1 MKKIR
6 IEPSFSIIMH
16 HIPSLF
22 KLYVPWI
29 YSFHYHEETFIKSP
43 FSILILHPE
52 WSNTLIKIDSNFTR
66 LMNNNK
72 SLSNIMSFNPFISI
86 IRESENRQALC
97 SQEEPNH
104 FFFLFLGSEEPNQ
117 LNGKN
122 MNKIVPPNSKKHIKA
137 YPL

>member
-1 MKKIR
+1 
-6 IEPSFSIIMH
+6 MH

-52 WSNTLIKIDSNFTR
+52 WSNTLIKIDTNFTR

-86 IRESENRQALC
+86 IRESESRRAMC

-104 FFFLFLGSEEPNQ
+104 FFFLFFWDRRNQ
-117 LNGKN
+117 INLTAKIWTKLFLQIAKN
-122 MNKIVPPNSKKHIKA
+122 TLKHIH
-137 YPL
+137 YNS